1 VLVGENGMIYRYTTS
16 GSLETS
22 PTSQTL
28 RDVWGRSASDIY
40 AVGDQGTIVHYNGS
54 GWSSMASGTTA
65 NLRGVA
71 GAATATYAVG
81 QGGTLLE
88 LSNGTWTRIDLG
100 LSADLRGVS
109 LTADDDVFV
118 VGTGDTILHY
128 DGMQWSPIRP
138 PISSTDYNAVYARTS
153 VVFVGTNSG
162 EVAWLVRPG
171 P

>member
-1 VLVGENGMIYRYTTS
+1 
-16 GSLETS
+16 
-22 PTSQTL
+22 
-28 RDVWGRSASDIY
+28 
-40 AVGDQGTIVHYNGS
+40 
-54 GWSSMASGTTA
+54 MASGTTA
-65 NLRGVA
+65 NLLGVA

-81 QGGTLLE
+81 QDGTVLE

-100 LSADLRGVS
+100 LSVELRGVS
-109 LTADDDVFV
+109 LAGDDDVFV

-138 PISSTDYNAVYARTS
+138 PISSTDFNAVYARTS
-153 VVFVGTNSG
+153 VVFVGASSG